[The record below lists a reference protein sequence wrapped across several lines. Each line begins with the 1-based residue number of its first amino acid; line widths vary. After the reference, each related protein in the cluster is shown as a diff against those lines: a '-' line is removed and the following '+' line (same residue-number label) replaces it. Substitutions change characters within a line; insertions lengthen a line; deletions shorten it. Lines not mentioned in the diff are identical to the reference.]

1 MVIVHLLE
9 QESNQVYLMTGLV
22 CAESDLGNGKTV
34 GEAQLTVK
42 WCHPDLSEPVMKGR
56 NNVINMDHQERAKS
70 WTSSFTNI
78 DCTLHELTSNLY
90 IYLNAEK

>member
-42 WCHPDLSEPVMKGR
+42 
-56 NNVINMDHQERAKS
+56 
-70 WTSSFTNI
+70 
-78 DCTLHELTSNLY
+78 
-90 IYLNAEK
+90 